1 MRGILLTQ
9 SNWNSLLTPSHRR
22 GRRFFAGG
30 DFPLADRRPAFGAE
44 IIENLFVRQN

>member
-9 SNWNSLLTPSHRR
+9 SNWSSPLTPSHRC
-22 GRRFFAGG
+22 GHRFFAGD
-30 DFPLADRRPAFGAE
+30 DFPLADRRPALGAE